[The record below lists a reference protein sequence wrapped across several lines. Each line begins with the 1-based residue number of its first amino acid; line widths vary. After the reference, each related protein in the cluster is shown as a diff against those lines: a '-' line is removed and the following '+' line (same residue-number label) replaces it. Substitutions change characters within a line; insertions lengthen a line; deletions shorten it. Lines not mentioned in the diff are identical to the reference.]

1 MQLQME
7 MQVEMQVGLPQ
18 SFPFWF
24 TAIVSAYG
32 PACANQPEWIRIALT
47 LVGAMQPLL
56 TAAASVFVYGIR
68 FCTRPSM
75 CEST

>member
-18 SFPFWF
+18 SFPFLF
-24 TAIVSAYG
+24 TAIISAYG

-56 TAAASVFVYGIR
+56 TAAVSLKMFL
-68 FCTRPSM
+68 
-75 CEST
+75 